1 MLFAMLKC
9 RSVRTSLSTIAF
21 SLTLLSAVSNAQ
33 TVTAVM
39 HSPLRVLDPFI
50 SSAAAITRNHAYMIY
65 DTLLAVDSNF
75 KVQPQMAE
83 RWQVSPDGRTYTFTL
98 RDGLKWHDGAP
109 VKAEDCVASIK
120 RWAELDKMGQLIVAA
135 GAEFKVVDDKTFQ
148 IVLKQPSD
156 LVLTS
161 LSKPS
166 ATAAFIMPKRV
177 AETPSS
183 QAIKEHIGSGPF
195 KFVAP
200 EFKPGIKAVYEKNR
214 DYVPRKEP
222 SSWAAGGKVVHVDRV
237 EWVAMP
243 DNMTATNALINGEI
257 DYFERAPFDLLPMF
271 DGKKDIRVAAIDKLG
286 SQAVYRFNHLQPP
299 FNNKLLR
306 HAAMHAVS
314 QEHVLKAVTGGNAK
328 YFRTCAAVFGCG
340 TPFESST
347 GADVVVPGN
356 LDKAKQLLKEAKY
369 DGTPVVI
376 LQPTDV
382 VVIAAQPIVIA
393 DALRKAGFNVTLQA
407 MDWQT
412 VVTRRASKEPPTKGG
427 WSIIA
432 INNPIP
438 DVLDPLRNFMIASN
452 GQNAWI
458 GWPDVPRI
466 EELRQEFARAPNL
479 ATQKKVA
486 DEIQKVAIDEGVIVP
501 LGQVQFLAAYR
512 TSLSDIPEAPFPFFW
527 NVKKT
532 GK

>member
-1 MLFAMLKC
+1 MLSATKS
-9 RSVRTSLSTIAF
+9 RAARSLSAIAAALSICAVPAVAAETI
-21 SLTLLSAVSNAQ
+21 
-33 TVTAVM
+33 TAVM

-65 DTLLAVDSNF
+65 DTLLAIDSNY

-83 RWQVSPDGRTYTFTL
+83 KWEVSPDRRTYTFTL

-120 RWAELDKMGQLIVAA
+120 RWAELDKMGQLIMAA
-135 GAEFKVVDDKTFQ
+135 GAELKVVNDKSFQ
-148 IVLKQPSD
+148 VVLKEPSD
-156 LVLTS
+156 LLLTA
-161 LSKPS
+161 LAKPS
-166 ATAAFIMPKRV
+166 ATAAFVLPKRM
-177 AETPSS
+177 AETPAT

-195 KFVAP
+195 RFVAS
-200 EFKPGIKAVYEKNR
+200 EFKPGLKAVYEKNK

-243 DNMTATNALINGEI
+243 DQMTAANALINGEI
-257 DYFERAPFDLLPMF
+257 DYFERVPFDLVPTLEA
-271 DGKKDIRVAAIDKLG
+271 KKDIKVTAIDKLG
-286 SQAVYRFNHLQPP
+286 SQAVYRFNHTQPP

-306 HAAMHAVS
+306 QAAMYAVG
-314 QEHVLKAVTGGNAK
+314 QEEVLKAVTGGRTS
-328 YFRTCAAVFGCG
+328 YFKTCAAVFGCG
-340 TPFESST
+340 TPLESNYGS
-347 GADVVVPGN
+347 DILIPSN
-356 LDKAKQLLKEAKY
+356 LEKAKQLLKQANY

-412 VVTRRASKEPPTKGG
+412 LLTRRVSKEHPSKGG
-427 WSIIA
+427 WSLIA
-432 INNPIP
+432 VNNPIP
-438 DVLDPLRNFMIASN
+438 DVMDPVRNFMVAAN
-452 GQNAWI
+452 GAKAWV
-458 GWPDVPRI
+458 GWPDLPQV
-466 EELRQEFARAPNL
+466 EDLRARFAKASSS
-479 ATQKKVA
+479 AEQKKIA
-486 DEIQKVAIDEGVIVP
+486 DEVQKIAIDEGIIVP

-512 TSLSDIPEAPFPFFW
+512 TSLKDVPEAPFPFFW
-527 NVKKT
+527 NVKKA